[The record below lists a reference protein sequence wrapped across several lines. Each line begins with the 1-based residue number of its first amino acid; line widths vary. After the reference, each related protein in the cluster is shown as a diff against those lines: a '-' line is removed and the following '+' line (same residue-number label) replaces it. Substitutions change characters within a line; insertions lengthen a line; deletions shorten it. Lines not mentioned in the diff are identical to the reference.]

1 MYHGSLYT
9 HPAAAPF
16 VDINNDPVTY
26 IKMVLDGNANEVGKV
41 AKEIVSR
48 RGFEN
53 LDELKAFIQEQ
64 NERVSLKSDTKD
76 IILFIK

>member
-1 MYHGSLYT
+1 
-9 HPAAAPF
+9 
-16 VDINNDPVTY
+16 
-26 IKMVLDGNANEVGKV
+26 MVLDGNANEVGKV